1 MPTDEP
7 SLRRIGRSL
16 GFATDPAGHLRTT
29 WLSHARVVRQLH
41 EKLFYRPILT
51 TVARLE
57 GADVR
62 ISVLE
67 RQEGARDEETRQG
80 RLTPEAAR
88 SRLTALGY
96 TDPVGALAN
105 IDALTAGLSRRAAI
119 QRTLLPVFLDWFGDA
134 ADPDASLLAFRRLS
148 DALGGTPW
156 YLRSLR
162 DEGETA
168 WRLARLLA
176 SGGYVPDLLMRAPD
190 ATAQL
195 AEPLL
200 RLPTRESLAKELS
213 ALVKRAPDA
222 AHAVAGVRAVRRRE
236 LLRIAAADVLGRLSR
251 ESGAAAAR
259 DPEAG
264 AAFEMPVPA
273 ADGPRIEAVGDAL
286 TDVTAA
292 TVQGALEAVLAFRPE
307 GAQPPPM
314 RFAVIGMGRF
324 GGHELGYGSDA
335 DVLFVYEPLPGA
347 DEQAASK
354 AASAVATELRTLL
367 QTPSTDPALKI
378 DADLRPEG
386 KAGPLV
392 RTLASY
398 IAYYERW
405 SNSWEAQALLRAAPV
420 AGDAEL
426 GARFVA
432 AVDPLR
438 YPESGPAENEVREIR
453 RLKARMEA
461 ERLPRGADRAL
472 HTKLGP
478 GGLSDIEW
486 IVQLLQLRHG
496 AGLPQLRVTGTRAAL
511 AAAADAG
518 LLDAEDAA
526 LLDEA
531 WTHTSL
537 LRNGITIVRGRPG
550 DQVPTDARELAGIAR
565 YLGEEVDSETLLD
578 NHRRRARRARAAFER
593 LFYDEG

>member
-1 MPTDEP
+1 
-7 SLRRIGRSL
+7 
-16 GFATDPAGHLRTT
+16 
-29 WLSHARVVRQLH
+29 
-41 EKLFYRPILT
+41 
-51 TVARLE
+51 
-57 GADVR
+57 
-62 ISVLE
+62 
-67 RQEGARDEETRQG
+67 
-80 RLTPEAAR
+80 
-88 SRLTALGY
+88 
-96 TDPVGALAN
+96 
-105 IDALTAGLSRRAAI
+105 
-119 QRTLLPVFLDWFGDA
+119 
-134 ADPDASLLAFRRLS
+134 
-148 DALGGTPW
+148 
-156 YLRSLR
+156 
-162 DEGETA
+162 
-168 WRLARLLA
+168 
-176 SGGYVPDLLMRAPD
+176 MRAPD

-195 AEPLL
+195 AEPRL
-200 RLPTRESLAKELS
+200 RLPTREALANELS

-222 AHAVAGVRAVRRRE
+222 AHAVAAIRGVRRRE
-236 LLRIAAADVLGRLSR
+236 LLRIAAADVLGRMSR
-251 ESGAAAAR
+251 EPVASAAAPETEAAAA
-259 DPEAG
+259 
-264 AAFEMPVPA
+264 FETPVPA
-273 ADGPRIEAVGDAL
+273 ADGPRIDAVGRAL

-292 TVQGALEAVLAFRPE
+292 TVQGALEAVLAFRTE
-307 GAQPPPM
+307 GAEPPPM

-335 DVLFVYEPLPGA
+335 DVLFVYEPVPGA
-347 DEQAASK
+347 DERAASK
-354 AASAVATELRTLL
+354 AASAVAAELRTLL
-367 QTPSTDPALKI
+367 QTPSTDPPLKI

-386 KAGPLV
+386 KAGPQV

-426 GARFVA
+426 GARFLA

-438 YPESGPAENEVREIR
+438 YPESGPSENEVREIR

-478 GGLSDIEW
+478 GGLSDVEW
-486 IVQLLQLRHG
+486 VVQLLQLRHG
-496 AGLPQLRVTGTRAAL
+496 AGLPPLRVTGTRAAL

-518 LLDAEDAA
+518 LLEAEDAA
-526 LLDEA
+526 LLDDA

-550 DQVPTDARELAGIAR
+550 DRVPTDARELAGIAR

-578 NHRRRARRARAAFER
+578 NHRRRARRARTAFER